1 MKIYPAIDVMDGE
14 AVRLEEGKRETKK
27 VYGDPVKIAKEFES
41 YVDKVHVVDL
51 DGAFSGSPKNLV
63 TVKKILSRTDLSV
76 QLGGGIRTE
85 RNLRNVRELGVT
97 NPIVGTMALEEGFL
111 ARVGKEFNGL
121 TVSLDVR
128 SESLAVEG
136 WERTLEADYREV
148 FDKLKYHTNRFI
160 FTSVG
165 SDGKLEGVAEVERF
179 WSDQEVIYAGGVTS
193 QEDLGFLEDRGFDG
207 AIIGRAL
214 YEGNLDLAEIS
225 DTFGDGNAG

>member
-1 MKIYPAIDVMDGE
+1 MKIYPAIDVMNGE

-27 VYGDPVKIAKEFES
+27 VYGDPIKIAKAFEP

-51 DGAFSGSPKNLV
+51 DGAFSGSPKNLT
-63 TVKKILSRTDLSV
+63 TVKKILSGTDLSV

-85 RNLRNVRELGVT
+85 RNLRVIKELGVT
-97 NPIVGTMALEEGFL
+97 NPIIGTMALEEDFL
-111 ARVGKEFNGL
+111 TRVAEKYNGL

-148 FDKLKYHTNRFI
+148 FDELTYHASRFI

-165 SDGKLEGVAEVERF
+165 SDGKLEGVAEVEKF
-179 WSDQEVIYAGGVTS
+179 WGDQEVIYAGGVTS
-193 QEDLGFLEDRGFDG
+193 REDLRLLEDRGFDG

-214 YEGNLDLAEIS
+214 YEGTLDLAEIS